1 MIHRNLTHAAVRR
14 LLVGAAA
21 LVAIAAFASGA
32 RAESDVEPVPEEQSE
47 AAPSF
52 EEQRRSDL
60 RDRAR
65 VRRILGYIG
74 AGALLGA
81 YGGGLAFSAVDGFDN
96 GKKAMWIPMA
106 GPWLTLARRH
116 PRCDERYGDGGC
128 WEGFL
133 DVYTV
138 VLLAADGVAQAIGAG
153 LLTTAIVLPDPKPR
167 WFATVTVVPY
177 ARPGAGGLVFAGAF

>member
-1 MIHRNLTHAAVRR
+1 MIHWTLTHAAIRR

-21 LVAIAAFASGA
+21 LVAIAAFAGVA
-32 RAESDVEPVPEEQSE
+32 RAESDVEPVPVEQSE
-47 AAPSF
+47 AVPNYA
-52 EEQRRSDL
+52 EQRRSDL

-74 AGALLGA
+74 AGTLLGA
-81 YGGGLAFSAVDGFDN
+81 YGGGLAFSAIDGFDN

-106 GPWLTLARRH
+106 GPWVTLAKRH

-138 VLLAADGVAQAIGAG
+138 LILAVDGVAQAVGAG
-153 LLTTAIVLPDPKPR
+153 LLVTAIVVPDPKPH
-167 WFATVTVVPY
+167 WDATVTIVPY
-177 ARPGAGGLVFAGAF
+177 ARPGAGGLVFAGVF